1 MPLHLCQPKASIM
14 RLKNT
19 HTSWGSVSQF
29 LHWLTVLLI
38 LALAVI
44 GLMMGELP
52 RTPKYFWVYTL
63 HKSLGISV
71 LALMPVRLGWRLWAG
86 APRPV
91 RGTPIWQHMV
101 ASVTHWLLYALLL
114 AVPLS
119 GWLYDSASS
128 LRPFRLFGLFEMP
141 KLSGPNEALGE
152 LAHSAHI
159 GLFWVMIALVI
170 GHAGAAFWH
179 HLIQRDK
186 TLSRMLPGKKRSMAI
201 E

>member
-1 MPLHLCQPKASIM
+1 MS
-14 RLKNT
+14 LKNT
-19 HTSWGSVSQF
+19 HDSWGAVSQW
-29 LHWLTVLLI
+29 LHWLSVVLI

-52 RTPKYFWVYTL
+52 RTPKYFWVYTM

-71 LALMPVRLGWRLWAG
+71 LALWPLRLGWRLWAG

-91 RGTPIWQHMV
+91 AGTLWWQHAL
-101 ASVTHWLLYALLL
+101 ASITHWLLYALLL

-128 LRPFRLFGLFEMP
+128 LRPFRLFGLIEMP
-141 KLSGPNEALGE
+141 KLSGPNETLAE

-159 GLFWVMIALVI
+159 GLFWVMIALVAA
-170 GHAGAAFWH
+170 HAGAAFWH
-179 HLIQRDK
+179 HLFQRDE
-186 TLSRMLPGKKRSMAI
+186 TLKRMLPGARP
-201 E
+201 